1 MTPAKRILIAD
12 DNQDAADTLAVL
24 LDFLGYETRT
34 AYNGQDAVAIAQEF
48 KPCLVI
54 LDINMPL
61 MDGYEA
67 AKTLRRTEGNRVI
80 LIALTAISNREAK
93 ARAADAGFDI
103 HLTKPVGGDE
113 LEGLLQQVL
122 HA

>member
-1 MTPAKRILIAD
+1 VTTAKRILIAD
-12 DNQDAADTLAVL
+12 DNRDAADTLAVL

-34 AYNGQDAVAIAQEF
+34 AYNGQDAVTVAQEF

-67 AKTLRRTEGNRVI
+67 AKTLRKTEGNRVI